1 MENISKGRS
10 FFRRRGRI
18 TSTRDCPRPRGK
30 DEGKGGKEMI
40 LTYFIVSFINVFLH
54 IARSIL
60 VIKSSKLIAS
70 LANCICYTFSA
81 VVIKFIAEVD
91 LWIAICVQAT
101 TNFFGCY
108 VAMLVCEKY
117 LNKEEKK

>member
-1 MENISKGRS
+1 
-10 FFRRRGRI
+10 
-18 TSTRDCPRPRGK
+18 
-30 DEGKGGKEMI
+30 MI
-40 LTYFIVSFINVFLH
+40 LTYFIISFINVFLH

-70 LANCICYTFSA
+70 FANCVCYTFSA

-91 LWIAICVQAT
+91 LWIAICVQAA

-108 VAMLVCEKY
+108 VAMFVCEKY
-117 LNKEEKK
+117 LNKEEK

>member
-1 MENISKGRS
+1 
-10 FFRRRGRI
+10 
-18 TSTRDCPRPRGK
+18 
-30 DEGKGGKEMI
+30 MI
-40 LTYFIVSFINVFLH
+40 LTYFIISFINVFLH

-60 VIKSSKLIAS
+60 VIKSNKLIAS

-108 VAMLVCEKY
+108 VAMLVCEKW
-117 LNKEEKK
+117 LHKEERK

>member
-1 MENISKGRS
+1 
-10 FFRRRGRI
+10 
-18 TSTRDCPRPRGK
+18 
-30 DEGKGGKEMI
+30 MI
-40 LTYFIVSFINVFLH
+40 LTYFIISFINVFLH

-91 LWIAICVQAT
+91 LWIAICVQAI

-108 VAMLVCEKY
+108 IAMLICEKY
-117 LNKEEKK
+117 LNKKE

>member
-1 MENISKGRS
+1 
-10 FFRRRGRI
+10 
-18 TSTRDCPRPRGK
+18 
-30 DEGKGGKEMI
+30 MI
-40 LTYFIVSFINVFLH
+40 LTYFIISFINVFLH

-91 LWIAICVQAT
+91 LRIAICVQAT

-108 VAMLVCEKY
+108 VAMFVCEKY
-117 LNKEEKK
+117 LNKEERK

>member
-1 MENISKGRS
+1 
-10 FFRRRGRI
+10 
-18 TSTRDCPRPRGK
+18 
-30 DEGKGGKEMI
+30 MI
-40 LTYFIVSFINVFLH
+40 LTYFIISFINVFLH

-70 LANCICYTFSA
+70 FANCVCYTFSA

-101 TNFFGCY
+101 TNLFGCY
-108 VAMLVCEKY
+108 VAMLVCEKV
-117 LNKEEKK
+117 LEKK